1 VPIPVASRRQLSRA
15 LRTVIGAAVCCGA
28 QAVWGA
34 DTSKDAEPP
43 HRFYA
48 GVTLGSLDF
57 QDSYAGVNL
66 RDSSVGPGVFGGAYL
81 KDRLSLELS
90 YDSFTAIDLHDVAG
104 SGVTRFDVQS
114 RRRTVA
120 LSVVREVS
128 MRDIFEWRR
137 DWRVFATA
145 GVYRSS
151 ISRSISILGTGETSS
166 ADDGVTGALLG
177 AGVLYKV
184 GPVDLRGYFREFG
197 VLDNKEGRDFGI
209 VVQRRF

>member
-1 VPIPVASRRQLSRA
+1 MPVGSRGRLSHALRA
-15 LRTVIGAAVCCGA
+15 LIAVAVCCGA
-28 QAVWGA
+28 EAVWGA
-34 DTSKDAEPP
+34 DTSKDAEPA

-48 GVTLGSLDF
+48 GVTLGSLDLH
-57 QDSYAGVNL
+57 DSYAGVRL
-66 RDSSVGPGVFGGAYL
+66 HDSSVGLGVFGGLYL

-90 YDSFTAIDLHDVAG
+90 YDSFAAIDLHDLAG

-128 MRDIFEWRR
+128 MSDIFEWRR
-137 DWRVFATA
+137 DWRVFGMA

-151 ISRSISILGTGETSS
+151 FERSITVLGTGASSS
-166 ADDGVTGALLG
+166 ADEGISGVLVG

-197 VLDNKEGRDFGI
+197 VTDTKEGRDFGI
-209 VVQRRF
+209 VVQRKF